1 MVHIRNLLF
10 MFVVKNDMKKII
22 VILAVVMASCSKQNL
37 YNIPNVITPNGD
49 GVNDTWVIPF
59 ENVDVSIYDLNY
71 NLVYHSS
78 NYQQDFEGFGVN
90 ASYYYSIK
98 NKVSGVIK
106 VLK

>member
-1 MVHIRNLLF
+1 
-10 MFVVKNDMKKII
+10 MKKT
-22 VILAVVMASCSKQNL
+22 ILILSVLFFLSCKKENL

>member
-1 MVHIRNLLF
+1 
-10 MFVVKNDMKKII
+10 MKKT
-22 VILAVVMASCSKQNL
+22 ILILSVLFFLSCKKENL
-37 YNIPNVITPNGD
+37 YNIQNVITPNGD
-49 GVNDTWVIPF
+49 GINDTWVIPF

>member
-1 MVHIRNLLF
+1 
-10 MFVVKNDMKKII
+10 MKKT
-22 VILAVVMASCSKQNL
+22 ILILSVLFFLSCKKENL

-49 GVNDTWVIPF
+49 GLNDTWVIPF